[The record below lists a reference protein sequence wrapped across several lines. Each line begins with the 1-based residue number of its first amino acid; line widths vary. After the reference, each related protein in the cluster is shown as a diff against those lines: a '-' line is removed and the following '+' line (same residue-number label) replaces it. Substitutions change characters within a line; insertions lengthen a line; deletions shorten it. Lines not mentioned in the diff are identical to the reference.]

1 MALQRVSKADFD
13 RIMGVPEDDSIGRIE
28 KRVKELLIMEVALQN
43 KLERTSNLRE
53 ILEQLADGMK
63 KGLAPT
69 GDRR

>member
-13 RIMGVPEDDSIGRIE
+13 RIIPVDNTPGMLEARI
-28 KRVKELLIMEVALQN
+28 KELLKIEIELQN
-43 KLERTSNLRE
+43 RLLQASRLRE

-63 KGLAPT
+63 KGLTPT